1 MQLDGFLATII
12 LSEIDFHISEVC
24 YSQHEQ
30 GCPALAVFWK
40 CVCFERLPWPA
51 DAVFF
56 SNQEKSFA
64 LRRSFYI
71 SVSSDISAASK
82 TS

>member
-1 MQLDGFLATII
+1 MSKDALLL
-12 LSEIDFHISEVC
+12 LS
-24 YSQHEQ
+24 
-30 GCPALAVFWK
+30 
-40 CVCFERLPWPA
+40 FESVSVLKDCHGRA
-51 DAVFF
+51 GAVFF
-56 SNQEKSFA
+56 SKQEKSFA